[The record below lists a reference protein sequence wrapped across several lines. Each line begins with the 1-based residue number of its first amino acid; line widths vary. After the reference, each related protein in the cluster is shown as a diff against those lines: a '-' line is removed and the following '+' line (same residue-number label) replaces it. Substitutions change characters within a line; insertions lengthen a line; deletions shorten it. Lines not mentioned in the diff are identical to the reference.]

1 MHIPA
6 GLALEDAILGPRLVA
21 VNGKVSADAASCAG
35 SFCHSRPLKR
45 KNCEVDFVQLPPQ
58 MGNQWVE
65 VDLVWHGATLRKGL
79 RALKLHFA
87 IEKRGKWI
95 Q

>member
-45 KNCEVDFVQLPPQ
+45 KNCEVDFVQLLPQ
-58 MGNQWVE
+58 MGNQWGE
-65 VDLVWHGATLRKGL
+65 VDLVWHGATP
-79 RALKLHFA
+79 FC
-87 IEKRGKWI
+87 GKT
-95 Q
+95 QGTPGS